1 MTSNLSTTG
10 LGSGTYGSW
19 GSPTATRGASVRCS
33 WIRMAALSCC
43 SRRWTKRSLVAMSS
57 PGRRIGASIVS
68 KSARWILA
76 VTVGLLA
83 SIGVGAS
90 AAHYLQD
97 PYNPGFLDFPTVVAL
112 HVVLGGVYLAL
123 APFQFVRRIRSRH
136 LNYHRWAGRMLVSVG
151 VVVGVTALFMGLVI
165 PFSGWPERVV
175 VGLFGSLFLFALVKG
190 FVHVRT
196 GRVAL
201 HREWMIRAFAI
212 GLAIATQRVIFF
224 PALMITMSDPAD
236 GRFGTLLIAALA
248 AAFVV
253 HASVAETW
261 IRATRRS
268 GAPKAGKVKTV

>member
-1 MTSNLSTTG
+1 MVRRGIRRL
-10 LGSGTYGSW
+10 LGVAVGFL
-19 GSPTATRGASVRCS
+19 
-33 WIRMAALSCC
+33 AL
-43 SRRWTKRSLVAMSS
+43 V
-57 PGRRIGASIVS
+57 
-68 KSARWILA
+68 
-76 VTVGLLA
+76 
-83 SIGVGAS
+83 GVGAS
-90 AAHYLQD
+90 AAHYLQE

-112 HVVLGGVYLAL
+112 HVILGGVYLAL

-136 LNYHRWAGRMLVSVG
+136 LAYHRRVGRLLVAIG
-151 VVVGVTALFMGLVI
+151 VVVGVTALYMGLVI

-175 VGLFGSLFLFALVKG
+175 VGLFGSLFLFALIKG

-224 PALMITMSDPAD
+224 PALIITMSDPTD
-236 GRFGTLLIAALA
+236 GSFGTLLIAALA

-268 GAPKAGKVKTV
+268 GGPKAGKVKTV